1 VKVKYFTDW
10 CLWNMFDKSC
20 YGFCKALV
28 ERKLLSKDRLGELL
42 KYSAVKGYIQ
52 FCKLLIQGGAD
63 VNCRD
68 NWNSN
73 ASVLM
78 LACEDSRSN
87 LSTIQYLVESGADL
101 SIVDDNQWNA
111 LWYSLFDISAKGT
124 LVFTY
129 LLESGIN
136 VSQINSDSY
145 SHLHTCASIIY
156 LDKYLQLL
164 DFGIDSSV
172 RNEDGETA
180 IDILLINLFK
190 WIRG

>member
-1 VKVKYFTDW
+1 
-10 CLWNMFDKSC
+10 M
-20 YGFCKALV
+20 
-28 ERKLLSKDRLGELL
+28 
-42 KYSAVKGYIQ
+42 
-52 FCKLLIQGGAD
+52 
-63 VNCRD
+63 
-68 NWNSN
+68 
-73 ASVLM
+73 
-78 LACEDSRSN
+78 
-87 LSTIQYLVESGADL
+87 ESGADL
-101 SIVDDNQWNA
+101 SIVDGYQWNA
-111 LWYSLFDISAKGT
+111 LWYSLDDISAKGT

-180 IDILLINLFK
+180 IDILLTSISIFSNGLEAKVHHKVAQLFEVYSLEQRLEHERDIIGVFITMWKINGFDL
-190 WIRG
+190 